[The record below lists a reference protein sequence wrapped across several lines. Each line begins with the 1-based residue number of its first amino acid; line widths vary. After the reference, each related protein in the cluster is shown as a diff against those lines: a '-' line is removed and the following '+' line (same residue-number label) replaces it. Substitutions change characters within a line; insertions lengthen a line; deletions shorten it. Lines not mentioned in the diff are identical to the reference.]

1 MIEIQ
6 YIVAFAM
13 GIVNVFKSYL
23 PAPVVPFVTMALTI
37 GLNVAN
43 AYLYGDANILL
54 ASKEAFIVSGITV
67 GMFAAGDAI
76 RKSDTTP
83 FKVQR

>member
-23 PAPVVPFVTMALTI
+23 PAQIVPFVTMAVAV
-37 GLNVAN
+37 GLNMVN
-43 AYLYGDANILL
+43 AYLYGDANLLL

-76 RKSDTTP
+76 RKSEHTP
-83 FKVQR
+83 FKIQR